1 MNDSISIDSKTF
13 DFYFFSSAF
22 SCEVAQFI
30 NLSIQ
35 ECRSIL
41 ERYSEEQ
48 AREVQKIKEK
58 YVLNKL
64 TGCFEKKWSPCTI
77 HRFLLSF
84 AFKVR

>member
-1 MNDSISIDSKTF
+1 MRL
-13 DFYFFSSAF
+13 FSF

-41 ERYSEEQ
+41 DRYNEEQ

-58 YVLNKL
+58 
-64 TGCFEKKWSPCTI
+64 
-77 HRFLLSF
+77 
-84 AFKVR
+84 

>member
-1 MNDSISIDSKTF
+1 MHTTHPKLGKFNGFQFGEMYNEMHKIRF
-13 DFYFFSSAF
+13 HF

-41 ERYSEEQ
+41 DRYSEEQ

-58 YVLNKL
+58 
-64 TGCFEKKWSPCTI
+64 
-77 HRFLLSF
+77 
-84 AFKVR
+84 

>member
-1 MNDSISIDSKTF
+1 MQTIQNITKFIKLNHF
-13 DFYFFSSAF
+13 NFYF

-41 ERYSEEQ
+41 DRYNEEQ

-58 YVLNKL
+58 
-64 TGCFEKKWSPCTI
+64 
-77 HRFLLSF
+77 
-84 AFKVR
+84 